1 MTHKRDPAASL
12 PSRLRASGMT
22 GGRYRGLGIRP
33 FSVREAGAQRG
44 GLAREGGTHE
54 RTVAYG
60 GELDGF
66 FADVEE
72 G

>member
-1 MTHKRDPAASL
+1 
-12 PSRLRASGMT
+12 MT
-22 GGRYRGLGIRP
+22 GGRYRGLGIRR
-33 FSVREAGAQRG
+33 FAVREAGAHRG
-44 GLAREGGTHE
+44 GLALEGGTHE